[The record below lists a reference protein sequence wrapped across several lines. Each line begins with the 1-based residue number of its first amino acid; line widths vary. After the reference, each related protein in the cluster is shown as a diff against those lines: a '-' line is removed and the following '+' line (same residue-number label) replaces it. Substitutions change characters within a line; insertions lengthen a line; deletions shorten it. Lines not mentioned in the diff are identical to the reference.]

1 MIRIRIDCKEEESR
15 AMRSAMEEH
24 LRTMS
29 LTALAE
35 QCLREINADLL
46 FHCGLQPQD
55 IVRLYPQ
62 EVDERQTSPA

>member
-1 MIRIRIDCKEEESR
+1 
-15 AMRSAMEEH
+15 MRSAMEDH

-35 QCLREINADLL
+35 QCLREINAALL